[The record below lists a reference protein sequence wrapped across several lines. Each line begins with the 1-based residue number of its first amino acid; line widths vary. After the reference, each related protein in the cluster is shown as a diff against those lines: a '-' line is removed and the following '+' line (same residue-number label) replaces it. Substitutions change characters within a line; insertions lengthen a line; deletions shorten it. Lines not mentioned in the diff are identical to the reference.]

1 MAAVKKKFVVFLITV
16 ALGSSLLFVCSNQ
29 SAANRS
35 RAQKSESDPCQPQ
48 TAVESKIDSLY
59 GNDPNFFEG
68 TGYSTGGGEFLYRA
82 MVVVFFVVLLG
93 IAAIY
98 VSKKLLPKI
107 TNIPGKEIR
116 ILETIHLGPR
126 KAIHLLEVCNQR
138 FLIGSTNENIMKLA
152 DINSD
157 LTDPSTQQ
165 TDNGQKYL

>member
-1 MAAVKKKFVVFLITV
+1 M
-16 ALGSSLLFVCSNQ
+16 LFVCSNQ
-29 SAANRS
+29 SAANKNG
-35 RAQKSESDPCQPQ
+35 AQESELDPCTPL
-48 TAVESKIDSLY
+48 TVGEPKTDSLY

-82 MVVVFFVVLLG
+82 MVGVLFVVVLG

-116 ILETIHLGPR
+116 IIETIHLGPR
-126 KAIHLLEVCNQR
+126 KAIHLLEIDNQR

-152 DINSD
+152 DINSSA
-157 LTDPSTQQ
+157 TNPSTQQ
-165 TDNGQKYL
+165 MDNSREHL